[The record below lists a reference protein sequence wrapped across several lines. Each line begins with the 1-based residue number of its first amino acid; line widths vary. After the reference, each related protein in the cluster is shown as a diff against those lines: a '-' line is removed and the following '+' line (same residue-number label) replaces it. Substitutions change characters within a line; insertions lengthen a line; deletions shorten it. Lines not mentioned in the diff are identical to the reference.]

1 MAQTKPIALIKVLA
15 FSAAATLLM
24 INIAASADT
33 PNPFVGKWVL
43 DVGKSTFNPPPAPKS
58 QTITV
63 TEVKGNTTHVTIDTV
78 EADGSSDHLD
88 YTSAND
94 DKAVPVTGGNDI
106 DSVVATLLNPRK
118 VKTVYMKAGK
128 TVSSSTV
135 TVTKSGKIMRGPF
148 SGAMPDGAHWTYNI
162 VYARQ

>member
-33 PNPFVGKWVL
+33 PNPFLGKWVL
-43 DVGKSTFNPPPAPKS
+43 DVGKSTFDPPPPPKS

-63 TEVKGNTTHVTIDTV
+63 TQATGSATHVTIDTV
-78 EADGSSDHLD
+78 AADGTSDHMD

-94 DKAVPVTGGNDI
+94 GKAVPVTGEKDI

-135 TVTKSGKIMRGPF
+135 TVTKSGKIMQGPL
-148 SGAMPDGAHWTYNI
+148 SGPMPDGSHWTYNN
-162 VYARQ
+162 VYRRQ